1 MTGLW
6 ASSSQCF
13 SILDQ
18 TMGKSGW
25 MGSPIDLV
33 TRCNNNQRFPV
44 NGDVFVPCL
53 SLCEPQKEAPLRFPI
68 HGGLSFSLSLLLFS
82 AQHFCCIC
90 VQSARITPQLFNGRR
105 GGGRSKRRGT
115 QAIQSGALSCNLRSG
130 NFSRWIING
139 PASLLHSLLISQS
152 PDDERRRERYQSIDR

>member
-1 MTGLW
+1 MSPKLFKKRNYPGEEVSCLFTLHWGGLWMTGLW

-25 MGSPIDLV
+25 MGEPIDLV

-53 SLCEPQKEAPLRFPI
+53 SLCGPQKERPLSVSLFIRQGPLFLFSTLCTFVAYVFKVRVLR
-68 HGGLSFSLSLLLFS
+68 LSFSMVAEGGTVEGRGSLL
-82 AQHFCCIC
+82 AAHK
-90 VQSARITPQLFNGRR
+90 AGRFL
-105 GGGRSKRRGT
+105 
-115 QAIQSGALSCNLRSG
+115 AIFGAATFRAEL
-130 NFSRWIING
+130 
-139 PASLLHSLLISQS
+139 
-152 PDDERRRERYQSIDR
+152 

>member
-1 MTGLW
+1 
-6 ASSSQCF
+6 
-13 SILDQ
+13 
-18 TMGKSGW
+18 

-68 HGGLSFSLSLLLFS
+68 HGGLSLFFS

-90 VQSARITPQLFNGRR
+90 VQSARITPQLFNGE
-105 GGGRSKRRGT
+105 GGAAEEGATHRQYKAGRFL
-115 QAIQSGALSCNLRSG
+115 AIFGAATFRAEL
-130 NFSRWIING
+130 
-139 PASLLHSLLISQS
+139 
-152 PDDERRRERYQSIDR
+152 

>member
-68 HGGLSFSLSLLLFS
+68 HGGLSLFFS

-90 VQSARITPQLFNGRR
+90 VQSARITPQLFNGLE
-105 GGGRSKRRGT
+105 GGAAKEGAT
-115 QAIQSGALSCNLRSG
+115 QSGALSCNLRSG

-139 PASLLHSLLISQS
+139 PASLLRSLLISPQS
-152 PDDERRRERYQSIDR
+152 PDDERGAGSSIKI